1 MLGGASMKLPRRQ
14 FLNLTAM
21 AVAQPAISRIAKADN
36 YPSRPVRVI
45 VGFPAGSAPDV
56 VSRLVA
62 QPLSQRIGQPV
73 VTEDRPGAG
82 GTIATETVVRARPDG
97 YTLLLA
103 NNANAIN
110 AALYPNL
117 NFNFIRDIA
126 PVALIGG
133 AEYVMVVN
141 LSVPATTVAE
151 FIAYAKASPAKINLA
166 SPGNGTTPHVL
177 GELFKMMTGVELVHV
192 PYRSSYLP
200 DLIGGQTQVAFTPL
214 PLSVEFIRTGK
225 LRALAVTGSTRSQA
239 LPNVPTVGETVSGYE
254 GSGWFG
260 LAAPKGTL
268 AAVIERL
275 NAEMSRIVAE
285 PDMKARLIEIGVP
298 PMSLSLADYSKLIA
312 DATEKWAKVIKAAN
326 IRPE

>member
-1 MLGGASMKLPRRQ
+1 MMKLPRRN
-14 FLNLTAM
+14 FLHLAAGA
-21 AVAQPAISRIAKADN
+21 AVLPAFPRVALALD
-36 YPSRPVRVI
+36 YPARPVRVI

-82 GTIATETVVRARPDG
+82 GTLATEIVVRAQPNG

-103 NNANAIN
+103 NTANAIN
-110 AALYPNL
+110 ASLYPNL

-133 AEYVMVVN
+133 TEFVMVVSV
-141 LSVPATTVAE
+141 SVPAMNVAE
-151 FIAYAKASPAKINLA
+151 FIAYAKANPAKINLA

-254 GSGWFG
+254 ARGWYG
-260 LAAPKGTL
+260 LAAPKGTS
-268 AAVIERL
+268 AAIIERL
-275 NAEMSRIVAE
+275 NAEMNRIVAE
-285 PDMKARLIEIGVP
+285 PDMKARLIKLGVR

-312 DATEKWAKVIKAAN
+312 DDTEKWAKVIKFAN
-326 IRPE
+326 IKPE

>member
-1 MLGGASMKLPRRQ
+1 
-14 FLNLTAM
+14 M

-45 VGFPAGSAPDV
+45 VAFPAGSAPDV
-56 VSRLVA
+56 VSRVVA

-82 GTIATETVVRARPDG
+82 GTMGTEIVVRAQPDG

-110 AALYPNL
+110 ATLYPNL

-141 LSVPATTVAE
+141 VSIPAKTVAE
-151 FIAYAKASPAKINLA
+151 FIAYAKANPAKINLA

-177 GELFKMMTGVELVHV
+177 VELFKMMTGVQLVHV

-239 LPNVPTVGETVSGYE
+239 LPNVPTVGEIVPGYE
-254 GSGWFG
+254 ASGWFG
-260 LAAPKGTL
+260 LAAPKGTS

-275 NAEMSRIVAE
+275 NAEMSGVVAE
-285 PDMKARLIEIGVP
+285 PAMKERLIELGVP

-312 DATEKWAKVIKAAN
+312 DATEKWAKVIKFAN
-326 IRPE
+326 IKAE

>member
-1 MLGGASMKLPRRQ
+1 MMKLPRRN
-14 FLNLTAM
+14 FLHLAAGA
-21 AVAQPAISRIAKADN
+21 AVLPAFPRVALALD
-36 YPSRPVRVI
+36 YPTRPVRVI
-45 VGFPAGSAPDV
+45 VGFPAGSAGDV

-82 GTIATETVVRARPDG
+82 GTMATEIVVRAQPDG

-141 LSVPATTVAE
+141 VSVPAMNVAE
-151 FIAYAKASPAKINLA
+151 FIAYAKANPAKINLA

-260 LAAPKGTL
+260 LAAPKGTS

-275 NAEMSRIVAE
+275 NAEMNRIVAE
-285 PDMKARLIEIGVP
+285 PDMKARLIKLGVP

-312 DATEKWAKVIKAAN
+312 DQTEKWAKVIKFAN
-326 IRPE
+326 IKPE

>member
-1 MLGGASMKLPRRQ
+1 VKLPRRK
-14 FLNLTAM
+14 FLHLAAGAASLPFVPRTA
-21 AVAQPAISRIAKADN
+21 AAFD

-82 GTIATETVVRARPDG
+82 GTMATEIVVRAQPNG

-103 NNANAIN
+103 NLANAIN
-110 AALYPNL
+110 ASLYPNL

-126 PVALIGG
+126 PVAFIGG
-133 AEYVMVVN
+133 SEFVMVV
-141 LSVPATTVAE
+141 SVSIPAMNVAE
-151 FIAYAKASPAKINLA
+151 FIAYAKANPAKVNLA
-166 SPGNGTTPHVL
+166 SPGNGTSPHVL

-200 DLIGGQTQVAFTPL
+200 DLIGGQVQVAFTPL

-239 LPNVPTVGETVSGYE
+239 LPNVPTMGETVSGFE
-254 GSGWFG
+254 ASGWYG
-260 LAAPKGTL
+260 LAAPKGTS

-275 NAEMSRIVAE
+275 NAEMIRIVAE
-285 PDMKARLIEIGVP
+285 PDMKARLIKLGVR

-312 DATEKWAKVIKAAN
+312 GDTEKWAKVIKFAG
-326 IRPE
+326 IRP

>member
-82 GTIATETVVRARPDG
+82 GTMGTEIVVRAQPDG

-103 NNANAIN
+103 NNANAVN

-141 LSVPATTVAE
+141 VSVPAMTVAE
-151 FIAYAKASPAKINLA
+151 FIAYAKANPAKVNMA
-166 SPGNGTTPHVL
+166 SPGIGTTPHVL
-177 GELFKMMTGVELVHV
+177 GELFKMMTGVELIHV

-268 AAVIERL
+268 APVIERL

-285 PDMKARLIEIGVP
+285 PDMKARLIELGVP

-326 IRPE
+326 IKAE

>member
-1 MLGGASMKLPRRQ
+1 MMKLPRRN
-14 FLNLTAM
+14 FLHLAAGA
-21 AVAQPAISRIAKADN
+21 AVLPVFPRVALALDYPA
-36 YPSRPVRVI
+36 RPVRVI

-82 GTIATETVVRARPDG
+82 GTLATEIVVRAQPNG

-103 NNANAIN
+103 NTANAIN
-110 AALYPNL
+110 ASLYPNL

-133 AEYVMVVN
+133 TEFVMVVSV
-141 LSVPATTVAE
+141 SVPAMNVAE
-151 FIAYAKASPAKINLA
+151 FIAYAKANPAKINLA

-254 GSGWFG
+254 ARGWYG
-260 LAAPKGTL
+260 LAAPKGTS
-268 AAVIERL
+268 AAIIERL
-275 NAEMSRIVAE
+275 NAEMNRIVAE
-285 PDMKARLIEIGVP
+285 PDMKARLIKLGVR

-312 DATEKWAKVIKAAN
+312 DDTEKWAKVIKFAN
-326 IRPE
+326 IKPE

>member
-1 MLGGASMKLPRRQ
+1 VKLPRRK
-14 FLNLTAM
+14 FLHLAAGAAALPFAPRTA
-21 AVAQPAISRIAKADN
+21 PAFD

-82 GTIATETVVRARPDG
+82 GTMATEIVVRAQPDG

-133 AEYVMVVN
+133 SEYVMVVSV
-141 LSVPATTVAE
+141 SVPAMNVAE
-151 FIAYAKASPAKINLA
+151 FIAYAKANPAKINLA

-177 GELFKMMTGVELVHV
+177 GELFKIMTGIELVHV

-260 LAAPKGTL
+260 LAAPKGTS

-275 NAEMSRIVAE
+275 NAEMNRIVAE
-285 PDMKARLIEIGVP
+285 PDMKARLIKLGVP

-312 DATEKWAKVIKAAN
+312 DQTEKWAKVIKFAN
-326 IRPE
+326 IKPE

>member
-1 MLGGASMKLPRRQ
+1 VKLPRRK
-14 FLNLTAM
+14 FLHLAAGAAALPAM
-21 AVAQPAISRIAKADN
+21 SRVASALD
-36 YPSRPVRVI
+36 YPTRPVRVI
-45 VGFPAGSAPDV
+45 VGFPAGSAGDV
-56 VSRLVA
+56 VLRLVA

-82 GTIATETVVRARPDG
+82 GTIATESVVRAQPDG

-141 LSVPATTVAE
+141 VSVPAMTVAE
-151 FIAYAKASPAKINLA
+151 FIAYAKANPAKVNMA
-166 SPGNGTTPHVL
+166 SPGIGTTPHVL
-177 GELFKMMTGVELVHV
+177 GELFKMMTGVELIHV

-225 LRALAVTGSTRSQA
+225 LRALAVTGSTRSPA

-254 GSGWFG
+254 ASGWFG
-260 LAAPKGTL
+260 LAAPKGTS

-275 NAEMSRIVAE
+275 NAEMNRIVAE
-285 PDMKARLIEIGVP
+285 PAMKARLIELGVP

>member
-1 MLGGASMKLPRRQ
+1 MMKLPRRK
-14 FLNLTAM
+14 FLYLAM
-21 AVAQPAISRIAKADN
+21 GGAALPAMPRVINAQG

-45 VGFPAGSAPDV
+45 VGFPAGSAVDV

-82 GTIATETVVRARPDG
+82 GTMGTEIVVRAQPDG

-103 NNANAIN
+103 NNANAVN

-126 PVALIGG
+126 PVAFIGG
-133 AEYVMVVN
+133 SEFVMVVSV
-141 LSVPATTVAE
+141 SVPAMNVAE
-151 FIAYAKASPAKINLA
+151 FIAYAKANPAKINLA

-260 LAAPKGTL
+260 LAAPKGTS

-275 NAEMSRIVAE
+275 NADMNRIVAE
-285 PDMKARLIEIGVP
+285 PDMKARLIKLGAP

-312 DATEKWAKVIKAAN
+312 DQTEQWAKLIKFAN
-326 IRPE
+326 IKPE